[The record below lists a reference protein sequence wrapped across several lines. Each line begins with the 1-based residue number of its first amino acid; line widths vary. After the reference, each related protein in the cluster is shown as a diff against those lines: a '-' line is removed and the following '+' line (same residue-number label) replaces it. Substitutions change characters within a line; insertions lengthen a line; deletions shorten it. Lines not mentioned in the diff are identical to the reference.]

1 MEVNCL
7 PDWHFCQVN
16 LFLASKVN
24 KTLSSK
30 CIFLLIWA
38 SIVYLCLLQWGTL
51 IFLQRAYLCALPFSI
66 STTVWLVLQFCSI
79 FLNWGFFIM
88 REAQLGSKVHYFCSD
103 YPRLKKKK
111 RWCVIASGPWP
122 TNGIEHEQRV
132 VRKLDYPCSCW
143 YFYIYEFTWWHDD
156 YLPLENVV
164 YLKNILVVIFWSVLN
179 GYLSLKLDFP

>member
-1 MEVNCL
+1 MS
-7 PDWHFCQVN
+7 F
-16 LFLASKVN
+16 
-24 KTLSSK
+24 
-30 CIFLLIWA
+30 
-38 SIVYLCLLQWGTL
+38 YCLLMLAAVGNTYFPTKSL
-51 IFLQRAYLCALPFSI
+51 FMCSPIFHFNDCVTCPS
-66 STTVWLVLQFCSI
+66 VLLH

-111 RWCVIASGPWP
+111 RWCVIASGPSP
-122 TNGIEHEQRV
+122 TSGIEHEQRV

-143 YFYIYEFTWWHDD
+143 YFYIYEFTWWDDD